1 MIVKRLEI
9 SAVRRSLP
17 VYPGRHFLSGYVLA
31 ALLGLG
37 INGTDAQARSALPT
51 AMRLQT
57 LPFAYQTF
65 NNCGP
70 QAIASVLGYYG
81 RQVSQQQVAAVAK
94 ATPRGYMT
102 AEAIERYVARYGL
115 QARRFVGG
123 RRAHLRSLVALGVP
137 VIVLQWLGPGSTV
150 PHFRVVTGFDDGR
163 QAFRVL
169 DPLYG
174 PQISIPY
181 ALFDQLWTVNHAEFI
196 PVYPPNTAP
205 AVRSALGI

>member
-1 MIVKRLEI
+1 M
-9 SAVRRSLP
+9 
-17 VYPGRHFLSGYVLA
+17 
-31 ALLGLG
+31 
-37 INGTDAQARSALPT
+37 
-51 AMRLQT
+51 
-57 LPFAYQTF
+57 
-65 NNCGP
+65 
-70 QAIASVLGYYG
+70 
-81 RQVSQQQVAAVAK
+81 
-94 ATPRGYMT
+94 
-102 AEAIERYVARYGL
+102 ARYGL